1 MPIIIPKQ
9 KEGDAASPASTDE
22 SKAIAA
28 AAAAKPSPVPKRY
41 NTILRD
47 FMAYHHQTTM
57 YQEGHTFADA
67 ELLEITPD
75 HIIRY
80 FTMKLY
86 GDGDVVPQGKPLKGS
101 HHTLDYYKK
110 AISSF
115 IPNKQQPW
123 DNAIKKGN
131 PTRAKVVNKFIHRIR
146 ELEGDEGSSKKRK
159 SGETPIQAI
168 KSPSSLPTSSTAKK
182 ARVDDQ
188 SNVGGNSNAIISS
201 ILQKMQLQNSLTVD
215 FIGTLSTSLNGYRS
229 TLQENNQSITAELQR
244 LNNSLQQTDNI
255 SVPPAPVPAASV
267 PTLPPVAAA
276 AVPGVASLPQSAPL
290 VVPAQEQRWF
300 YNHPDG
306 SQRRVPPSWKFPSGT
321 LLELYTLWHLGDP
334 QNQISPMKYFST
346 SDVSFCGKRSRMS
359 LSEARGLANALDKEV
374 IKAGRSISPNMSQAE
389 LVELFRFAVNGID
402 MPLQTP
408 TGRQRDIFRLKW
420 STFTKY
426 KINSKE
432 EENSE
437 EVEGL
442 EATQLTYAQVP
453 IVQDAGNWLYEHA
466 DGEKRKVPSTWTFP
480 MVSLRDIY
488 VLWNCRNENQK
499 IVPMKSF
506 TSKDVSFLQKGS
518 KNLAEVR
525 GMMNVISKEAASK
538 GFEIKEVMTTTEALN
553 AFSAGVGALNIPL
566 LTPQGKARDIARTKW
581 SSASRFKNLPS
592 ETEKAAET
600 AC

>member
-1 MPIIIPKQ
+1 
-9 KEGDAASPASTDE
+9 
-22 SKAIAA
+22 
-28 AAAAKPSPVPKRY
+28 
-41 NTILRD
+41 
-47 FMAYHHQTTM
+47 M

-101 HHTLDYYKK
+101 HHTLGKSHAIYAVLCITSQSCFILSTIGSDIHMIYALSLHHLLLCIIDYYKK

-115 IPNKQQPW
+115 MPNKQQPW

-159 SGETPIQAI
+159 SGETPIQAM
-168 KSPSSLPTSSTAKK
+168 KSPGSLPTSSTAKK

-201 ILQKMQLQNSLTVD
+201 ILQKMQLQNSLTID

-267 PTLPPVAAA
+267 PALPPVAAA
-276 AVPGVASLPQSAPL
+276 AAALPGVASLPQSAPL
-290 VVPAQEQRWF
+290 VAPAQEQRWF

-374 IKAGRSISPNMSQAE
+374 VKAGRSISPNMSQAE
-389 LVELFRFAVNGID
+389 LVELFRFAVNGLD

-453 IVQDAGNWLYEHA
+453 IVQDGGNWLYEHA

-581 SSASRFKNLPS
+581 SSASRFKQLPS